1 MDNEK
6 KHSDPPRV
14 KIANT
19 LVHGGNQA
27 AMWGVILFS
36 IWADKLDPMPGLI
49 IGGTLT
55 GMGVL
60 QLFRGQ
66 PPTSGVVLTCSA
78 IAHACRHLKGTAV
91 LAVVTGSLLVSGCG
105 LFQDPGNTAKDIL
118 FSGSKAMLKA
128 ACDNLSEDAGEGW
141 QVGCT
146 ALQGT
151 LSHLQQTGAG
161 PSELPPE
168 EARQRCVLKAG
179 GELSC
184 EGNQ

>member
-6 KHSDPPRV
+6 QHSDPPRAV
-14 KIANT
+14 KVINATAHGVMSVLVWVLAWDAQAHRGIDPKVAYGAAIA
-19 LVHGGNQA
+19 
-27 AMWGVILFS
+27 
-36 IWADKLDPMPGLI
+36 
-49 IGGTLT
+49 LT
-55 GMGVL
+55 GLGGF
-60 QLFRGQ
+60 QLKKNQ
-66 PPTSGVVLTCSA
+66 PPISA
-78 IAHACRHLKGTAV
+78 LVSAGTAAIQALRHMKGSAV
-91 LAVVTGSLLVSGCG
+91 LAVVTGSLLISSCG
-105 LFQDPGNTAKDIL
+105 QFRDPGNTAKDIL

-128 ACDNLSEDAGEGW
+128 ACDNLSPDAGQGW

-161 PSELPPE
+161 PSELPPG

-184 EGNQ
+184 GG